1 MPSDAPVSLPLETLA
16 DADAVAARGAAVMAA
31 ELRAAVAARGHA
43 TLAISGG
50 RTPLRAFALLAGA
63 ELPWSAIDV
72 LQVDERCTP
81 PDHEDRNALHLARAF
96 GAVTARWPRAFHWM
110 PVEELDARAGAR
122 RYAATLA
129 RVAGNPPIVDVL
141 QLGLGADGHTASLF
155 PGLTLEA
162 VTPTVGLTPSPGSWP
177 RMTLTLPVLNA
188 ARSIVWLVTGRDK
201 RAALEGLLAGDPAVV
216 GSGVRRSGAR
226 ILADRDAAE
235 PTG

>member
-1 MPSDAPVSLPLETLA
+1 MRSDSRASLSLETFADPETLA
-16 DADAVAARGAAVMAA
+16 AHGAAVIAA
-31 ELRAAVAARGHA
+31 ELRAAVAARGRA

-63 ELPWSAIDV
+63 ELPWPVIDV

-81 PDHEDRNALHLARAF
+81 PGHEDRNAVQLARAF
-96 GAVTARWPRAFHWM
+96 GAVATRFPHAFHWM
-110 PVEELDARAGAR
+110 PVDEGDPRAAAR

-129 RVAGNPPIVDVL
+129 RVAGDPPVIDVV

-155 PGLTLEA
+155 PGLPLDA
-162 VTPTVGLTPSPGSWP
+162 VTPTVGVTPSPGSWL
-177 RMTLTLPVLNA
+177 RVTLTAPALNA
-188 ARSIVWLVTGRDK
+188 ARSIVWLVAGRDK
-201 RAALEGLLAGDPAVV
+201 RAALRGLVAGDPAVV

-235 PTG
+235 PPA